1 MIDSKEDMTTGSVNS
16 KIIMFA
22 VPVFIGNLFQQ
33 LYNTVDSLIVGR
45 FLNTDALAAV
55 SSYGNLVFL
64 CIGFFN
70 GVSLGASVVI
80 ARYIGAKDKKNI
92 ENSVHTTVAV
102 GLLFSV
108 IMTVVGVNM
117 MPAVL
122 KWMQTPDSVVPYALS
137 YYRIYFAGSIGF
149 VMYNTFVGIL
159 QAAGDSRH
167 PLYYLVF
174 SSIVNIALD
183 LLFIVVFHQGVGSA
197 ALATVIAQILSA
209 ILAMIRLMRVK
220 EDYRLKLTKIGFRGN
235 VVGQILIMGLP
246 SGLQNS
252 IIAISNVVIQS
263 YINMFGDAAM
273 AGIGSYLKIE
283 GFAFLPV
290 TSFSL
295 ALTTFVGQNEGAK
308 QRERTKQGIKFG
320 VISCIVIAEIIGLLI
335 LAFANPLM
343 AAFDPHPD
351 VIKYGVWRA
360 WVCTPF
366 YFLVSFS
373 HVMAAVLRGLG
384 HPLAPMLIML
394 ICWCAVRIA
403 FLAIMSQ
410 IYPSIWLTYIIYP
423 ITWTLSTTAMLI
435 YYKKLRI

>member
-252 IIAISNVVIQS
+252 IIAISKVANIS
-263 YINMFGDAAM
+263 
-273 AGIGSYLKIE
+273 
-283 GFAFLPV
+283 
-290 TSFSL
+290 SF
-295 ALTTFVGQNEGAK
+295 
-308 QRERTKQGIKFG
+308 
-320 VISCIVIAEIIGLLI
+320 
-335 LAFANPLM
+335 
-343 AAFDPHPD
+343 
-351 VIKYGVWRA
+351 
-360 WVCTPF
+360 
-366 YFLVSFS
+366 
-373 HVMAAVLRGLG
+373 
-384 HPLAPMLIML
+384 
-394 ICWCAVRIA
+394 
-403 FLAIMSQ
+403 
-410 IYPSIWLTYIIYP
+410 
-423 ITWTLSTTAMLI
+423 
-435 YYKKLRI
+435 